1 MSCTDNLSSYLNL
14 FKVACINYLP
24 NPVTYQNKSIK
35 RTDLITIQRVVTDIA
50 REYIEE
56 VSDFKPTLTPENN
69 STKTPSY
76 GT

>member
-1 MSCTDNLSSYLNL
+1 
-14 FKVACINYLP
+14 
-24 NPVTYQNKSIK
+24 
-35 RTDLITIQRVVTDIA
+35 LITIQRVVTDIA